1 MGSSKENTSQ
11 IIGDKIATLFGLTE
25 SITDPNKLLKE
36 IGLASS
42 RVYNHVPGQCFI
54 CKHDKFS
61 NLSLLGVYRKPV
73 FYECEECGALHLRYE
88 KGWIVDKMKKLKNV
102 YINPEDWKDEPP
114 KSEYN

>member
-1 MGSSKENTSQ
+1 MGESKESVKRVV
-11 IIGDKIATLFGLTE
+11 GDKIATVFGLWE
-25 SITDPNKLLKE
+25 LLNAPHALLE
-36 IGLASS
+36 QIGLSS
-42 RVYNHVPGQCFI
+42 ARVYSHVPSRCYV
-54 CKHDKFS
+54 CEHDKFS